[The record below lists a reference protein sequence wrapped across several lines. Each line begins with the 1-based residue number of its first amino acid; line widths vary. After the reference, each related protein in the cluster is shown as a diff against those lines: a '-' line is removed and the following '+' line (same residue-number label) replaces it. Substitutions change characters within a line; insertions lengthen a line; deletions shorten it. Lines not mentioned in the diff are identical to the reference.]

1 MRSRGVDLRT
11 TRPIALQ
18 IGQCCVRPASRISRS
33 TTLAPASPFKRNP
46 LRTFVCLEKTPLYP
60 KCISPDLP
68 QPFSSKWMMPKHQM
82 DDAKAHGT
90 WVN

>member
-33 TTLAPASPFKRNP
+33 TDPCARLAVQKKSLKDF
-46 LRTFVCLEKTPLYP
+46 CLPGKDPLYP

-68 QPFSSKWMMPKHQM
+68 SHSHPK
-82 DDAKAHGT
+82 G
-90 WVN
+90 